1 MTSLLAL
8 TLPIA
13 NPTWIFFVV
22 LLIILL
28 APLLFERLHI
38 PQLVGMILAGIAV
51 GPHGLGL
58 LTRDRSSLSDCCRSC
73 CRL

>member
-28 APLLFERLHI
+28 APLLFEGRHDI
-38 PQLVGMILAGIAV
+38 GRYRR
-51 GPHGLGL
+51 GPSWLGL
-58 LTRDRSSLSDCCRSC
+58 IDA
-73 CRL
+73 

>member
-28 APLLFERLHI
+28 ALPIVLRS
-38 PQLVGMILAGIAV
+38 G
-51 GPHGLGL
+51 
-58 LTRDRSSLSDCCRSC
+58 LTRSPFVT
-73 CRL
+73 

>member
-51 GPHGLGL
+51 GSL
-58 LTRDRSSLSDCCRSC
+58 LSDCCRSC
-73 CRL
+73 CRLSSEAWWHTN